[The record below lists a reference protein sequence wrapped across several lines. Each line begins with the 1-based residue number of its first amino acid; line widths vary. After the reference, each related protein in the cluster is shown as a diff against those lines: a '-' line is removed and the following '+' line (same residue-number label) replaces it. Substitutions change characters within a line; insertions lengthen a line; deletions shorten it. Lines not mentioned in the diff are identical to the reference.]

1 MNDTINQIIGAAYA
15 AIGSTPRAPYLLI
28 IGFRGIREEKIIRF
42 ASQAEAV
49 DFRDAL
55 FATAK
60 DKVTFALVERAID

>member
-1 MNDTINQIIGAAYA
+1 MNDTINQIIGKAYE
-15 AIGSTPRAPYLLI
+15 AIGSTPRAPYLVV

-42 ASQAEAV
+42 ASHAEAV

-60 DKVTFALVERAID
+60 EKVSFALVERAID